1 MSRKSKLGRLPPIH
15 PGEFLH
21 EDFLLPLGMS
31 VNALAQKI
39 GVPRA
44 RLNDIVNE
52 KRGISADTALRL
64 GRYFGMSPEIWL
76 GFQVQYDLEIANRAI
91 GPALKGIK
99 PRRVKKS
106 TETLESKAA

>member
-1 MSRKSKLGRLPPIH
+1 MVTKRKTRRLPPIH
-15 PGEFLH
+15 PGEFLR
-21 EDFLLPLGMS
+21 EDFLVPLDMS
-31 VNALAQKI
+31 VNALAVKI

-76 GFQVQYDLEIANRAI
+76 GFQQQYDLETTNRAI
-91 GPALKGIK
+91 GPALKAIK
-99 PRRVKKS
+99 PRRMKKPAGVDA
-106 TETLESKAA
+106 TAA

>member
-1 MSRKSKLGRLPPIH
+1 MSSKKGGRRLPPIH
-15 PGEFLH
+15 PGEFLR
-21 EDFLLPLGMS
+21 EDFLVPIGMS

-76 GFQVQYDLEIANRAI
+76 GFQQQYDLETANLKI
-91 GPALKGIK
+91 GPALKAIK
-99 PRRVKKS
+99 PRRVKKPKE
-106 TETLESKAA
+106 TEAEAA

>member
-1 MSRKSKLGRLPPIH
+1 MAAKQKARRLPPIH
-15 PGEFLH
+15 PGEFLR
-21 EDFLLPLGMS
+21 EDFLVPLGMS
-31 VNALAQKI
+31 VNALALKI

-76 GFQVQYDLEIANRAI
+76 GFQQQYDLETANRVI
-91 GPALKGIK
+91 GPALKAIK
-99 PRRVKKS
+99 PRRVKKPR
-106 TETLESKAA
+106 EAAAKTA